1 MTTLATSIQYS
12 IKSSTQ
18 LAIKQKNKRKKENV
32 SKYERKRMLFLFT
45 DDLTL
50 YTEKPENSLENC

>member
-18 LAIKQKNKRKKENV
+18 LAIKQKKKRKKENV